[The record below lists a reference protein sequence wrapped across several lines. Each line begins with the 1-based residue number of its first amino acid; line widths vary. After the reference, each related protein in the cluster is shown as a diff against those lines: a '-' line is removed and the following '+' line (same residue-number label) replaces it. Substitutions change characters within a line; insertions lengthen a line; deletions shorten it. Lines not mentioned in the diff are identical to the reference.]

1 MNRKTEDQPLDLL
14 ELGAASAVTRGS
26 DIYAIE
32 GVGFM
37 PKNGIS
43 HE

>member
-1 MNRKTEDQPLDLL
+1 MNRNTEDHSLDLL

-32 GVGFM
+32 GGGFM
-37 PKNGIS
+37 PKHGIS
-43 HE
+43 DE